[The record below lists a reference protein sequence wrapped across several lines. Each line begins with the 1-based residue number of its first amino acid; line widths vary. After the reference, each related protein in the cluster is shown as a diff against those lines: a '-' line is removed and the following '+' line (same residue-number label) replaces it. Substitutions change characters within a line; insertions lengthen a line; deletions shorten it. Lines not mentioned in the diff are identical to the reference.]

1 MKRLLIFLVFA
12 VVSVFAQVKD
22 QTEYRLVF
30 SDSISN
36 SQAKVF
42 YIDLTNLESV
52 DSVGFALVTYGAVSV
67 DSVLTYQLGWR
78 GNLPRGNFGT
88 ITASAYGSG
97 VNIAT
102 ATDVTTTGT
111 TASYNVYTTRLSK
124 ATVIPYQSIKCTIT
138 ALSSGNTASATA
150 QRVAVYVILY
160 R

>member
-67 DSVLTYQLGWR
+67 DSVLTY
-78 GNLPRGNFGT
+78 
-88 ITASAYGSG
+88 IS
-97 VNIAT
+97 
-102 ATDVTTTGT
+102 
-111 TASYNVYTTRLSK
+111 
-124 ATVIPYQSIKCTIT
+124 
-138 ALSSGNTASATA
+138 
-150 QRVAVYVILY
+150 
-160 R
+160 